1 MSSFVSITR
10 HLHIVLVTGGTGL
23 VGKAIEAVIAED
35 GGTEEVN
42 DIYIYTTIN
51 IFNIYNIF
59 KNILVV
65 FCIIKRC

>member
-42 DIYIYTTIN
+42 DMYIYIYYYKYI
-51 IFNIYNIF
+51 
-59 KNILVV
+59 
-65 FCIIKRC
+65 